1 MGFNPFKAIG
11 KVFKKIGKGIKS
23 AFAKFGKFM
32 NKIGIVGQIAMGFI
46 LPGIGQALSNAF
58 GSIVG
63 QTAAQATASAAAAQ
77 ATATAGAAAT
87 TAVGTGTATA
97 AQAATIEAGKAAS
110 AELAKGLANK
120 TLTKSVVEGVTTYAS
135 KATGMIGST
144 NAVVSGAGTL
154 IRGAA
159 NFAGQASNVY
169 SNITQG
175 ITDFLGNVGKKF
187 VNAFGADFKQVPIFG
202 EGGRFEKLSNLT
214 QDPSKFGKVLEKA
227 VEEVVTINPK
237 IDDTTQALIDQTT
250 TNTIDASFD
259 AVDPTSTIKTSTK
272 NSLLADNTEQG
283 FVREAYDKFRADL
296 PENLAKAPVK
306 LGMNTAAGLLDKQL
320 GLMPDSVYRGGN
332 TVVLGPLDAAS
343 TGMGQNNMQGVPTA
357 SDFLE
362 GGSWGY
368 NATQAQF
375 NAYNYDLEGLG
386 GGYNTTIR
394 A

>member
-23 AFAKFGKFM
+23 AFGKFGKFM

-58 GSIVG
+58 SSVVG
-63 QTAAQATASAAAAQ
+63 QTAAQATASATAAVTAGTEAAA
-77 ATATAGAAAT
+77 AAAAAGT
-87 TAVGTGTATA
+87 TTA
-97 AQAATIEAGKAAS
+97 AQTAAIEAGKVAT
-110 AELAKGLANK
+110 AKLG
-120 TLTKSVVEGVTTYAS
+120 TTGIA
-135 KATGMIGST
+135 KATGMAASEFAI
-144 NAVVSGAGTL
+144 VRGAGTL
-154 IRGAA
+154 IRGAFS
-159 NFAGQASNVY
+159 FAGKVSNVY

-237 IDDTTQALIDQTT
+237 INDTTQALIDQTK

-259 AVDPTSTIKTSTK
+259 AVDATSTIKTSTE
-272 NSLLADNTEQG
+272 NSLLANNTEQG

-306 LGMNTAAGLLDKQL
+306 LGMNTAVGLLDKQL

-375 NAYNYDLEGLG
+375 NSYNYDLEGLG

>member
-63 QTAAQATASAAAAQ
+63 QTSVQATASATAAV
-77 ATATAGAAAT
+77 TAGT
-87 TAVGTGTATA
+87 EATA
-97 AQAATIEAGKAAS
+97 AAAAAGTTTAAQTAAIEAGKIAS
-110 AELAKGLANK
+110 AKLG
-120 TLTKSVVEGVTTYAS
+120 TTGIV

-202 EGGRFEKLSNLT
+202 EGGRFEKFSNLT
-214 QDPSKFGKVLEKA
+214 QDPGKFGKVLEKA
-227 VEEVVTINPK
+227 VEETVTPLATNK
-237 IDDTTQALIDQTT
+237 AEQNLIDQTT
-250 TNTIDASFD
+250 TATTDVSFD
-259 AVDPTSTIKTSTK
+259 AADATSDIVTTDK
-272 NSLLADNTEQG
+272 SLLAKNTKQEG
-283 FVREAYDKFRADL
+283 IFKEAYNKIKKDL
-296 PENLAKAPVK
+296 PDNLARAPVK
-306 LGMNTAAGLLDKQL
+306 LGMNAASGLLDKQL

-343 TGMGQNNMQGVPTA
+343 TGMGQDNMQGVPTA

-375 NAYNYDLEGLG
+375 TALNYDLEGLG

-394 A
+394 S

>member
-23 AFAKFGKFM
+23 AFMKFGKFM

-63 QTAAQATASAAAAQ
+63 QTSVQATASATAAVTAGTE
-77 ATATAGAAAT
+77 ATAAVATA
-87 TAVGTGTATA
+87 GTATA
-97 AQAATIEAGKAAS
+97 TQTAAIEAGKIAS
-110 AELAKGLANK
+110 AKLG
-120 TLTKSVVEGVTTYAS
+120 TTGIA
-135 KATGMIGST
+135 KATGMAASEF
-144 NAVVSGAGTL
+144 AVVRGAGTL
-154 IRGAA
+154 IRGAST
-159 NFAGQASNVY
+159 FAGKVSNVY

-202 EGGRFEKLSNLT
+202 EGGRFEKFSNLT
-214 QDPSKFGKVLEKA
+214 QDPGKFGKVLEKA
-227 VEEVVTINPK
+227 VEETVTPVA
-237 IDDTTQALIDQTT
+237 DTAQQNLVDQTT
-250 TNTIDASFD
+250 TVTTDVSFD
-259 AVDPTSTIKTSTK
+259 AVDPNSNVVPTE
-272 NSLLADNTEQG
+272 NSLLAQNTGKEG
-283 FVREAYDKFRADL
+283 YLEKAYNNIKRDFSD
-296 PENLAKAPVK
+296 NLARAPIK
-306 LGMNTAAGLLDKQL
+306 LGMNAASGLLDKQL

-343 TGMGQNNMQGVPTA
+343 TGMGQDNMQGVPTA

-375 NAYNYDLEGLG
+375 TALNYDLEGLG

-394 A
+394 S

>member
-58 GSIVG
+58 SSVVG
-63 QTAAQATASAAAAQ
+63 QTAAQATASATAAV
-77 ATATAGAAAT
+77 TAGTEA
-87 TAVGTGTATA
+87 ATA
-97 AQAATIEAGKAAS
+97 AAAAGTTTAAQTAAIEAGKVAT
-110 AELAKGLANK
+110 AKLG
-120 TLTKSVVEGVTTYAS
+120 TTGIA
-135 KATGMIGST
+135 KATGMAANKFAI
-144 NAVVSGAGTL
+144 VRGAGTL

-259 AVDPTSTIKTSTK
+259 AVDATSTIKTSTE
-272 NSLLADNTEQG
+272 NSLLANNTEQG

>member
-63 QTAAQATASAAAAQ
+63 QTSVQATASATAAVTAGTE
-77 ATATAGAAAT
+77 ATAAVATA
-87 TAVGTGTATA
+87 GTATA
-97 AQAATIEAGKAAS
+97 TQTAAIEAGKIAS
-110 AELAKGLANK
+110 AKLG
-120 TLTKSVVEGVTTYAS
+120 TTGIA
-135 KATGMIGST
+135 KATGMAASEF
-144 NAVVSGAGTL
+144 AVVRGAGTL
-154 IRGAA
+154 IRGAST
-159 NFAGQASNVY
+159 FASKVSNVY

-202 EGGRFEKLSNLT
+202 EGGRFEKFSNLT
-214 QDPSKFGKVLEKA
+214 QDPGKFGKVLEKA
-227 VEEVVTINPK
+227 VEETVTPL
-237 IDDTTQALIDQTT
+237 TTNAQQNLVDQTKT
-250 TNTIDASFD
+250 AVTDVNFN
-259 AVDPTSTIKTSTK
+259 AVDTNSNIVTTDK
-272 NSLLADNTEQG
+272 SLLAQNTVQEG
-283 FVREAYDKFRADL
+283 IFEGAYNKIKRDL
-296 PENLAKAPVK
+296 PQNLAQAPVK
-306 LGMNTAAGLLDKQL
+306 LIMNSASGLLDKQL

-332 TVVLGPLDAAS
+332 TVVLGPLAAAS
-343 TGMGQNNMQGVPTA
+343 TGMGQDNMQGVPTA

-375 NAYNYDLEGLG
+375 TALNYDLEGLG

-394 A
+394 S

>member
-23 AFAKFGKFM
+23 AFGKFGKFM

-58 GSIVG
+58 SSVVG
-63 QTAAQATASAAAAQ
+63 QTAAQATASATAAVTAGTEAAA
-77 ATATAGAAAT
+77 AAAAAGT
-87 TAVGTGTATA
+87 TTA
-97 AQAATIEAGKAAS
+97 AQTAAIEAGKVAT
-110 AELAKGLANK
+110 AKLG
-120 TLTKSVVEGVTTYAS
+120 TTGIA
-135 KATGMIGST
+135 KATGMAANKFAI
-144 NAVVSGAGTL
+144 VRGAGTL

-237 IDDTTQALIDQTT
+237 IDDTTQALIDQTK

-259 AVDPTSTIKTSTK
+259 AVDATSTIKTSTE
-272 NSLLADNTEQG
+272 NSLLANNTEQG

>member
-46 LPGIGQALSNAF
+46 LPVIGQTLSNAF
-58 GSIVG
+58 SSIVG
-63 QTAAQATASAAAAQ
+63 QTSAQATASATAAV
-77 ATATAGAAAT
+77 TAGTEAAAAAT
-87 TAVGTGTATA
+87 AAGTTTA
-97 AQAATIEAGKAAS
+97 AQTAAIEAGKIAS
-110 AELAKGLANK
+110 AKLG
-120 TLTKSVVEGVTTYAS
+120 TTGIAQ
-135 KATGMIGST
+135 ATGMIGST

-187 VNAFGADFKQVPIFG
+187 VNAFGADFKEVPIFG
-202 EGGRFEKLSNLT
+202 EGGRFEKFSNLT
-214 QDPSKFGKVLEKA
+214 QDPGKFGKVLEKA
-227 VEEVVTINPK
+227 VEETVTPLAT
-237 IDDTTQALIDQTT
+237 DTAQQDLIEQTT
-250 TNTIDASFD
+250 EAATDASFD
-259 AVDPTSTIKTSTK
+259 AEDATSDIVTTD
-272 NSLLADNTEQG
+272 NSLLAKNTKQEG
-283 FVREAYDKFRADL
+283 ILKGAYNKIKRDL
-296 PENLAKAPVK
+296 PDNLAKAPVK
-306 LGMNTAAGLLDKQL
+306 LGMNAASGLLDKQL

-343 TGMGQNNMQGVPTA
+343 TGMEQDNMQGVPTA
-357 SDFLE
+357 SDFLA

-375 NAYNYDLEGLG
+375 NALNYDLEGLG

>member
-58 GSIVG
+58 SSVVG
-63 QTAAQATASAAAAQ
+63 QTAAQATASATAAVTAGTEAAA
-77 ATATAGAAAT
+77 AAAAAGT
-87 TAVGTGTATA
+87 TTA
-97 AQAATIEAGKAAS
+97 AQTAAIEAGKVAT
-110 AELAKGLANK
+110 AKLG
-120 TLTKSVVEGVTTYAS
+120 TTGIA
-135 KATGMIGST
+135 KATGMAANKFAI
-144 NAVVSGAGTL
+144 VRGAGTL

-259 AVDPTSTIKTSTK
+259 AVDATSTIKTSTE
-272 NSLLADNTEQG
+272 NSLLANNTEQG

>member
-23 AFAKFGKFM
+23 AFGKFGKFM

-58 GSIVG
+58 SSVVG
-63 QTAAQATASAAAAQ
+63 QTAAQATASATAAV
-77 ATATAGAAAT
+77 TAGTEA
-87 TAVGTGTATA
+87 ATA
-97 AQAATIEAGKAAS
+97 AAAAGTTTAAQTAAIEAGKVAT
-110 AELAKGLANK
+110 AKLG
-120 TLTKSVVEGVTTYAS
+120 TTGIA
-135 KATGMIGST
+135 KATGMAANKFAI
-144 NAVVSGAGTL
+144 VRGAGTL

-259 AVDPTSTIKTSTK
+259 AVDATSTIKTSTE
-272 NSLLADNTEQG
+272 NSLLANNTEQG

>member
-23 AFAKFGKFM
+23 AFGKFGKFM

-58 GSIVG
+58 SSVVG
-63 QTAAQATASAAAAQ
+63 QTAAQATASATAAVTAGTEAAA
-77 ATATAGAAAT
+77 AAAAAGT
-87 TAVGTGTATA
+87 TTA
-97 AQAATIEAGKAAS
+97 AQTAAIEAGKVAT
-110 AELAKGLANK
+110 AKLG
-120 TLTKSVVEGVTTYAS
+120 TTGIA
-135 KATGMIGST
+135 KATGMAANKFAI
-144 NAVVSGAGTL
+144 VRGAGTL

-214 QDPSKFGKVLEKA
+214 QDPSKFGKVFEKT

-237 IDDTTQALIDQTT
+237 IDDTTQALIDQTK

-259 AVDPTSTIKTSTK
+259 AVDATSTIKTSTE
-272 NSLLADNTEQG
+272 NSLLANNTEQG

>member
-58 GSIVG
+58 SSVVG
-63 QTAAQATASAAAAQ
+63 QTAAQATASATAAV
-77 ATATAGAAAT
+77 TAGTEA
-87 TAVGTGTATA
+87 ATA
-97 AQAATIEAGKAAS
+97 AAAAGTTTAAQTAAIEAGKVAT
-110 AELAKGLANK
+110 AKLG
-120 TLTKSVVEGVTTYAS
+120 TTGIA
-135 KATGMIGST
+135 KATGMAANKFAI
-144 NAVVSGAGTL
+144 VRGAGTL

-259 AVDPTSTIKTSTK
+259 AVDATSTIKTSTE
-272 NSLLADNTEQG
+272 NSLLANNTEQG

-375 NAYNYDLEGLG
+375 NSYNYDLEGLG